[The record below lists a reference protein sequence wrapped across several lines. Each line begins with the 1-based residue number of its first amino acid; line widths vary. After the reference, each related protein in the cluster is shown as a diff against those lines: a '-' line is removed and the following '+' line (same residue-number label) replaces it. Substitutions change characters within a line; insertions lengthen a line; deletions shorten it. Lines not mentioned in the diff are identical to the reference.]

1 MIREELKQL
10 KTDPRAL
17 RKFGLMVGGVLA
29 LLGLWCWLRHK
40 PAWPYLLAPAAP
52 LLVLGL
58 AWPASLRR
66 IYLGWMA
73 MAITLGLIV
82 STVLLTLFFY
92 LVITPVGLLARLL
105 GRDFLSRQLDPKATS
120 YWLAR
125 DRSLSKGKIDYE
137 RQF

>member
-10 KTDPRAL
+10 KTDAKAL
-17 RKFGLMVGGVLA
+17 RKFGLTVGGVLA

-40 PAWPYLLAPAAP
+40 PAWPYLLTPAAP

-58 AWPASLRR
+58 AWPASLRQV
-66 IYLGWMA
+66 YLGWMA
-73 MAITLGLIV
+73 MALVLGLVV

-92 LVITPVGLLARLL
+92 LVITPVGLLARLV
-105 GRDFLSRQLDPKATS
+105 GRDFLSRRLDPKAAS
-120 YWLAR
+120 YWLVR
-125 DRSLSKGKIDYE
+125 DRSAAKAKIDYE